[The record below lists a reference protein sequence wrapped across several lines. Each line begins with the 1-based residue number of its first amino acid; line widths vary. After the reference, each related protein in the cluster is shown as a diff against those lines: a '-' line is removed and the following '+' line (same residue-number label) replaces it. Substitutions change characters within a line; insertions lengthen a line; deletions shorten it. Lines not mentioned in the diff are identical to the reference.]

1 VTNRISVF
9 GLGYVGSVSAACFA
23 RDGYHV
29 IGVDVNPTKVDLIN
43 RGIPTV
49 VEDGVGNVTQA
60 AHESGRLRATTDVRD
75 AVESS
80 DVSLICVG
88 TPSLPNGYLDTSF
101 LERVSRD
108 IGTALRSK
116 RGSHTVVIR
125 STMLPGTAED
135 CLIPAIREA
144 SGRVDSTDLVVCVNP
159 EFLREGSS
167 IKDFYEPAFTLIG
180 AATPAEAEKLTPL
193 YQRVNAPIR
202 ITTIR
207 VAEFVKYVSNM
218 FHALKVT
225 FANEVG
231 NVCKAMGIDSHE
243 VMDIV
248 CADRKLNISPAYLR
262 PGFAFGGSC
271 LPKDVRALAYQA
283 QRLDVLTP
291 VLAALLP
298 SNQRQIDHA
307 FDMIMRHRPR
317 RIGVLGLSFKTG
329 TDDLR
334 ESALVALI
342 ERLIGKGKAVSVF
355 DQLVSESTIVGA
367 NREYVEREIP
377 HIWSLLRPSAA
388 EVVKDADVVVVGS
401 TATVCTSALQHVA
414 RGQVVVDLVR
424 VAPGLINPQG
434 SYEGICW

>member
-1 VTNRISVF
+1 MTNRISVF

-23 RDGYHV
+23 RDGDEV

-49 VEDGVGNVTQA
+49 LEDGVGHVTQA
-60 AHESGRLRATTDVRD
+60 AHDSGRLRATTDVRE

-116 RGSHTVVIR
+116 HGPHTIVIR

-144 SGRVDSTDLVVCVNP
+144 SGRASSNDLVVCVNP

-167 IKDFYEPAFTLIG
+167 IRDFYEPAFTLIG
-180 AATPAEAEKLTPL
+180 AATAAEAERLTPL
-193 YQRVNAPIR
+193 YRSVNAPVR

-317 RIGVLGLSFKTG
+317 RVGVLGLSFKTG

-342 ERLIGKGKAVSVF
+342 ERLIGKGKTVSVF

-377 HIWSLLRPSAA
+377 HIWSLLRPSAE
-388 EVVKDADVVVVGS
+388 EVVKDADVIVVGS
-401 TATVCTSALQHVA
+401 AATACTSALQQVA
-414 RGQVVVDLVR
+414 QGQVVIDLVR
-424 VAPGLINPQG
+424 VAPGLVNPRG

>member
-23 RDGYHV
+23 RDGFDV
-29 IGVDVNPTKVDLIN
+29 MGVDVNPAKVDLIN

-49 VEDGVGNVTQA
+49 VEEGIADVTRA
-60 AHESGRLRATTDVRD
+60 AHESGRLSATTDARE
-75 AVESS
+75 AVEAS

-108 IGTALRSK
+108 IGAALRSK
-116 RGSHTVVIR
+116 QGPHTVVIR

-135 CLIPAIREA
+135 CLVPAIREA
-144 SGRVDSTDLVVCVNP
+144 SGRGDSNDLVVCVNP

-167 IKDFYEPAFTLIG
+167 IRDFYEPAFTLIG
-180 AATPAEAEKLTPL
+180 AATPAEAERLTPL

-283 QRLDVLTP
+283 QRLDVPTP
-291 VLAALLP
+291 VLAALIP

-342 ERLIGKGKAVSVF
+342 ERLIGKGKVVSVF

-367 NREYVEREIP
+367 NREYVEGEIP

-388 EVVKDADVVVVGS
+388 EVVKDADVIVVGS
-401 TATVCTSALQHVA
+401 TAAACTSALQRVA
-414 RGQVVVDLVR
+414 PGQVVIDLVR
-424 VAPGLINPQG
+424 VAPGLVNPEG